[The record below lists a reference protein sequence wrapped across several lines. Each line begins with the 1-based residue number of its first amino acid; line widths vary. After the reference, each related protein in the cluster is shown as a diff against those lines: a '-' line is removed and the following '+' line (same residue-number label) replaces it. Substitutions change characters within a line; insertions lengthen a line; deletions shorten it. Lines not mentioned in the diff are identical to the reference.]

1 MKRAAYL
8 FLAALMI
15 FEPTFVLAN
24 SDDKGT
30 KTSTAID
37 DFNTFKSDISEEN
50 NTKLKAPMLNLFE
63 TTEWSLFIK
72 EFEMTLNFHMC
83 CKPGNALTC
92 AFGVKAHMIEPIG
105 YMETT
110 MKPLY
115 FPFADLDLGGQI
127 IKGNMPYEMD
137 NGETPRGTA
146 YDAHFVYVPIM
157 GLIFKK
163 RLEMFCFHEGNMVI
177 PYLSEFD
184 PSWKI
189 DAYYSKL
196 IPHMI
201 MMFTPQGLISAIL
214 DCISTEVVNAITMF
228 NNGMFGSDKTIGMN
242 LSPQSILSQ
251 RDQAVN
257 NKAYSKRIIGN
268 YSNKVRT
275 QLNNIRDTMY
285 HVDGCYGFSTVG
297 GYVDGIDP
305 IIAAAALFHG
315 IMGLLHGVSALSPM
329 PFLYKQTN
337 AIFNT
342 ADFPDESS
350 SRDADSAAEARS
362 KLTDAMDA
370 TDTMCRWKEYPL
382 PIPSQYL
389 LQLAY
394 PTVASA
400 KEVGASGLTVST
412 AHNIPGAMGAVFT
425 VWVRRDYYAF
435 AYFCGKNQQY

>member
-1 MKRAAYL
+1 M
-8 FLAALMI
+8 
-15 FEPTFVLAN
+15 
-24 SDDKGT
+24 
-30 KTSTAID
+30 
-37 DFNTFKSDISEEN
+37 
-50 NTKLKAPMLNLFE
+50 
-63 TTEWSLFIK
+63 
-72 EFEMTLNFHMC
+72 
-83 CKPGNALTC
+83 
-92 AFGVKAHMIEPIG
+92 
-105 YMETT
+105 
-110 MKPLY
+110 
-115 FPFADLDLGGQI
+115 
-127 IKGNMPYEMD
+127 
-137 NGETPRGTA
+137 
-146 YDAHFVYVPIM
+146 
-157 GLIFKK
+157 
-163 RLEMFCFHEGNMVI
+163 
-177 PYLSEFD
+177 
-184 PSWKI
+184 
-189 DAYYSKL
+189 
-196 IPHMI
+196 
-201 MMFTPQGLISAIL
+201 
-214 DCISTEVVNAITMF
+214 VNAITMF

-305 IIAAAALFHG
+305 IIDAAALFHG